1 MMHSWNQGYVTD
13 ITYTRGYYST
23 LNPLRIK
30 LCFLSQKLLPP
41 TIKTACEL
49 GFGQGITLNFNATN
63 PSIEWYGTDFNPSQA
78 TFAKHLSNIAQTP
91 LNIYDASFGELL
103 ERDDL
108 PNFDF
113 IALHGIYSWVSPK
126 VREQII
132 TFIQKKLNFGG
143 VALISYNAQAG
154 WASIAPLGDLLRA
167 YSNHLTPISKQS
179 SMRAREGLNFIGELM
194 SLPSTEIIRNPQV
207 SSMLQTLQ
215 KMDDTYLAHE
225 LLNGSQTA
233 FNFLEISQDLE
244 RAKLDFATYAEFSN
258 HLINVQ
264 LSDQEKSLL
273 SKVAHSR
280 PIYEMLKDLM
290 FATTFRNDYWVK
302 GSVTLDNTQCLEELL
317 KLRIVLTIPFA
328 QANYSLNTRRGTL
341 NLNED
346 FYKPILDILKSN
358 DPIMVS
364 EIKEYLQKTLNREIF
379 YHELLESLIALSSK
393 DYIKIA
399 QEDDQIMQALKYTQ
413 KLNAHILQQSLENQ
427 NYINHLVSPVT
438 GEGVALNRFELLFI
452 YAYIH
457 QGKKWIDFISN
468 HLEKRNEKIVKDG
481 KELNIEETKKELESQ
496 AQKIQEWIPT
506 FEKLRIF

>member
-1 MMHSWNQGYVTD
+1 MHSWNQGYVTD

-63 PSIEWYGTDFNPSQA
+63 PSIQWYGTDFNPSQA
-78 TFAKHLSNIAQTP
+78 AFAKHLSTIAQTS
-91 LNIYDASFGELL
+91 LNVYDASFGELL

-126 VREQII
+126 VREQILA
-132 TFIQKKLNFGG
+132 FIQKKLNFGG

-154 WASIAPLGDLLRA
+154 WASISPLGDLLRA
-167 YSNHLTPISKQS
+167 YSSHLTPISKTS
-179 SMRAREGLNFIGELM
+179 SMRAREGLNFINELM
-194 SLPSTEIIRNPQV
+194 SLPSTEAIRNPQV
-207 SSMLQTLQ
+207 SSLLQTLQ

-244 RAKLDFATYAEFSN
+244 KAKLNFATYAEFGN
-258 HLINVQ
+258 HLINIQ
-264 LSDQEKSLL
+264 LSDQEKMLL
-273 SKVAHSR
+273 SKVSHSR

-302 GSVTLDNTQCLEELL
+302 GSVVLDNAQCLQELL
-317 KLRIVLTIPFA
+317 QLRIVLTIPYT
-328 QANYSLNTRRGTL
+328 QANYTLNTRRGTL

-346 FYKPILDILKSN
+346 FYKPILEILKSN
-358 DPIMVS
+358 EPIRVS
-364 EIKEYLQKTLNREIF
+364 EIKEHLQKTLGREIF

-399 QEDDQIMQALKYTQ
+399 QEEKEIMQALQHTQ
-413 KLNAHILQQSLENQ
+413 KLNAHILQQALENH

-438 GEGVALNRFELLFI
+438 GEGVSLNRFELLFI

-457 QGKKWIDFISN
+457 QGKKWIDFIAD
-468 HLEKRNEKIVKDG
+468 HLQKRDEKIVKDG
-481 KELNIEETKKELESQ
+481 KELSQDETRKEIQMQ
-496 AQKIQEWIPT
+496 AEKIQEWIPT